1 MKGGYF
7 IPAIPFFLLLSAR
20 YLLRYQFQF
29 MCVAMIVSS
38 FFICIDSADRQWSPD
53 PSQMSLIIHQQERSM
68 VIDFLRGPIW
78 NDHSRR
84 IQRIN
89 FIRAIIAAGDTIT
102 QKSVIVAGSW
112 LPYIIQDTPGALPE
126 SESPDYTLCR
136 NNIQYIDMMNNEL
149 LTRIQKQ
156 GLKIYYLSR
165 VEDFNL
171 KVLGIDLKKEGAVGF
186 MPGKM

>member
-20 YLLRYQFQF
+20 YLLRYQFQI

-38 FFICIDSADRQWSPD
+38 FFVCIDSADRQWSPD
-53 PSQMSLIIHQQERSM
+53 PSQMSLIIHQHERSM
-68 VIDFLRGPIW
+68 VINFL
-78 NDHSRR
+78 
-84 IQRIN
+84 
-89 FIRAIIAAGDTIT
+89 RAIIAAGDTIT

-112 LPYIIQDTPGALPE
+112 LPYINQDTPGALPE